1 MLAARRQAIA
11 MRHRVML
18 VDPTPAVA
26 VRAVEA
32 AAVEPEVVVGVGA
45 GAAGGAVAEEVEE
58 DVVAKRVVEP
68 LPNLGVGLGYR
79 SAFGSDLFTHRD
91 SIDFLEVIADHY
103 YDASPP
109 RQAELTLLEHN
120 FPLVPHGLTLS
131 LGSAEGMDEVVL
143 KHFARLV
150 NAIDPPWCSDHI
162 AFTRAGGIDMGHL
175 TPLPKTR
182 ASLSVLHDNICR
194 VQEVVRA
201 PLILENIT
209 ESLRFPD
216 ESYSDADFLC
226 EVCSQNDVGLLLDVT
241 NLYINSVNHGLDALD
256 VLHRLPADR
265 IVQLHFVGGHIEDGV
280 WVDSHSS
287 ETPEEIW
294 SLLEEVVKVAPVKGI
309 LLERDERIPPVAEL
323 VVELDRAR
331 SILRA
336 SQPSEWT

>member
-1 MLAARRQAIA
+1 
-11 MRHRVML
+11 
-18 VDPTPAVA
+18 
-26 VRAVEA
+26 
-32 AAVEPEVVVGVGA
+32 
-45 GAAGGAVAEEVEE
+45 
-58 DVVAKRVVEP
+58 
-68 LPNLGVGLGYR
+68 
-79 SAFGSDLFTHRD
+79 
-91 SIDFLEVIADHY
+91 
-103 YDASPP
+103 
-109 RQAELTLLEHN
+109 
-120 FPLVPHGLTLS
+120 
-131 LGSAEGMDEVVL
+131 
-143 KHFARLV
+143 
-150 NAIDPPWCSDHI
+150 
-162 AFTRAGGIDMGHL
+162 MGHL

-182 ASLSVLHDNICR
+182 ASLSVLHDNIRR

-323 VVELDRAR
+323 IVELDRAR